1 MYIRRYSLYI
11 IYSICLISYCMPH
24 IVCSISTFLAELF
37 SVNQTELAHK
47 WLEYA
52 KWHEFDQFYF
62 NLKKWTFHN
71 WIIIQ
76 NYDHALFYQRDSAW
90 ITWFSIIYLKQNQL
104 NWILRWWKSLRS
116 GASHHSSKYSFCSCV
131 AKRFNCR

>member
-1 MYIRRYSLYI
+1 MNISCTHVSDIWTISKFELKFRRWITWYLANVIQNWCY
-11 IYSICLISYCMPH
+11 
-24 IVCSISTFLAELF
+24 VKWFLFRWFLF
-37 SVNQTELAHK
+37 S
-47 WLEYA
+47 
-52 KWHEFDQFYF
+52 FYF
-62 NLKKWTFHN
+62 DLKKWTFHN